1 MTHSAPTYNLG
12 GSLLY
17 LIWEKD
23 QPAYFV
29 RAKSRDDVEAGLEL
43 GCLPFRE
50 LPSILRVADSDDPVL
65 RFFELDAPQE
75 VTQ

>member
-1 MTHSAPTYNLG
+1 MPPSAPTYSLG

-17 LIWEKD
+17 LIWAKD
-23 QPAYFV
+23 QPSYFV

-50 LPSILRVADSDDPVL
+50 SPSILRVADSDDPVL
-65 RFFELDAPQE
+65 RFFQLDAPSG
-75 VTQ
+75 V

>member
-1 MTHSAPTYNLG
+1 MPPSAPTYSLG

-17 LIWEKD
+17 LIWSKD
-23 QPAYFV
+23 QPSYFV

-43 GCLPFRE
+43 GCIPFRE

-65 RFFELDAPQE
+65 RFFQLDAPSG
-75 VTQ
+75 V